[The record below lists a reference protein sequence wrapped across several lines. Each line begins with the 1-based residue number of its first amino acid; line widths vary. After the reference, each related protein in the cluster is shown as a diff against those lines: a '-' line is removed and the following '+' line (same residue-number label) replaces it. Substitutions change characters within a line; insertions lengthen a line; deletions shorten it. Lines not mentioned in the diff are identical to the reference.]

1 MTDAPRRALMNVET
15 RRLGYH
21 SLKARVQ
28 FGWTDPYGYLW
39 HGHALSYFE
48 MSRADL
54 VREFGLPAQRLL
66 EEGLAVPMVDV
77 AVEYLSPAYGDDEL
91 EVQCTLLRPVLPF
104 PYLLFE
110 YRIRRCA
117 DGAEVL
123 RGRTRQLLIRKDGRT
138 LIRIPQPVREGLE
151 RIWAYLDGC
160 PRWAEED
167 GGESA

>member
-1 MTDAPRRALMNVET
+1 MSRKSPNIPTT
-15 RRLGYH
+15 RLGYH
-21 SLKARVQ
+21 TLRVRVP

-54 VREFGLPAQRLL
+54 VRRFDLPARKLL
-66 EEGLAVPMVDV
+66 EEGLAVPMVDL
-77 AVEYLSPAYGDDEL
+77 AVEYRSPAYDDDEL
-91 EVQCTLLRPVLPF
+91 EIQNTLLRPELPF

-110 YRIRRCA
+110 YRIVRCA

-123 RGRTRQLLIRKDGRT
+123 RGNTRQLLIRKEGRT
-138 LIRIPQPVREGLE
+138 LIRIPDGVREALE

-160 PRWAEED
+160 PRWQED
-167 GGESA
+167 AAS